1 MTKRLRGVVIVAA
14 LALAAAAAS
23 AAEPPAQT
31 SGPKTAA
38 FNELLTQWKKVLAE
52 MHKLYE
58 EYSKALPE
66 QQPPL
71 EARYAELAKQGEAM
85 LPKLISAAEAAYP
98 EAPQSNK
105 PVALFLQ
112 EVVNMDCQNDNY
124 ERAVRLGKLLA
135 EQGHRNALVEG
146 LVGWA
151 AFCAGDF
158 DLAAKNLAAAEENNV
173 FAQVGKG
180 MADLAAQFQ
189 SEIPFY
195 REAWAKERKIREAEA
210 KADDLPRV
218 LLKTSKGEIELELFE
233 NEAPLTVA
241 NFVALVEKK
250 YYDGTPFHRVLPQFM
265 AQGGDPTGT
274 GLGGPGYTIPDE
286 CRQANARVHFRGS
299 ISMANTGRP
308 NTGGSQFF
316 LTFRPTHHLDGRHT
330 VFGRVV
336 KGMEVLAKLQRID
349 PDKKNPNV
357 QPDKIVEAK
366 VLRKRSH
373 TYEPKK
379 IPERTG
385 EPR

>member
-1 MTKRLRGVVIVAA
+1 VVIVGI
-14 LALAAAAAS
+14 LGLVVAAARS
-23 AAEPPAQT
+23 AEPPAEKA
-31 SGPKTAA
+31 GPKTAA
-38 FNELLTQWKKVLAE
+38 FNQLSTEWKKVLAE
-52 MHKLYE
+52 MRKLHE
-58 EYSKALPE
+58 DYSKTLPE
-66 QQPPL
+66 QQPAV

-98 EAPQSNK
+98 EAPEANK
-105 PVALFLQ
+105 PAAHFLQ
-112 EVVNMDCQNDNY
+112 EVVKMDCQNDNY
-124 ERAVRLGKLLA
+124 ERALRLGKLLS
-135 EQGHRNALVEG
+135 EQGYRNVLLEG
-146 LVGWA
+146 LIGWA
-151 AFCAGDF
+151 AFCANDF
-158 DLAAKNLAAAEENNV
+158 ELSAKNLAAAQENNV
-173 FAQVGKG
+173 FLQLGRS
-180 MADLAAQFQ
+180 MAELAAQFQ

-218 LLKTSKGEIELELFE
+218 LLKTGKGEIELELLE

-274 GLGGPGYTIPDE
+274 GTGGPGYTIPDE
-286 CRQANARVHFRGS
+286 CRQPNARVHFRGS
-299 ISMANTGRP
+299 MSMANTGAP
-308 NTGGSQFF
+308 STGGSQFF

-336 KGMEVLAKLQRID
+336 QGMDVLAKLQRID
-349 PDKKNPNV
+349 PEQKNAAIE
-357 QPDKIVEAK
+357 PDKIVEAK

-373 TYEPKK
+373 PYEPKK
-379 IPERTG
+379 IPERTR

>member
-1 MTKRLRGVVIVAA
+1 MTKCLRGVVIVAI
-14 LALAAAAAS
+14 LGLAAAAAS
-23 AAEPPAQT
+23 AAESPAQT
-31 SGPKTAA
+31 PGPKTAA
-38 FNELLTQWKKVLAE
+38 FNQLSAEWKKVLAE

-66 QQPPL
+66 KQPPM

-98 EAPQSNK
+98 EAPQANK
-105 PVALFLQ
+105 PVAHFLQ
-112 EVVNMDCQNDNY
+112 EVVKMDCQNDNY
-124 ERAVRLGKLLA
+124 ERALRLGKLLA
-135 EQGHRNALVEG
+135 EQGYRNVLLEG
-146 LVGWA
+146 LIGWA
-151 AFCAGDF
+151 GFCASDF
-158 DLAAKNLAAAEENNV
+158 ELAAKNLAAAEENNV
-173 FAQVGKG
+173 FAQLGKS
-180 MADLAAQFQ
+180 MAELVAQFQ
-189 SEIPFY
+189 SEVPFY
-195 REAWAKERKIREAEA
+195 RDAWTKERKIREAEA

-218 LLKTSKGEIELELFE
+218 LLKTSKGEIEMELFE

-241 NFVALVEKK
+241 NFVSLVEKK
-250 YYDGTPFHRVLPQFM
+250 FYDGAPFHRVLPQFM

-286 CRQANARVHFRGS
+286 CRQPNARVHFRGS
-299 ISMANTGRP
+299 ISMANSGRP

-336 KGMEVLAKLQRID
+336 KGIEVLAKLQRID
-349 PDKKNPNV
+349 PEQKNPNV

>member
-1 MTKRLRGVVIVAA
+1 MTKCLRGVVIVGILG
-14 LALAAAAAS
+14 LAVAAAWS
-23 AAEPPAQT
+23 AEPPAEKA
-31 SGPKTAA
+31 GPKTAA
-38 FNELLTQWKKVLAE
+38 FNQLITEWKKVLAE
-52 MHKLYE
+52 MRKLHE
-58 EYSKALPE
+58 DYSKTLPE

-98 EAPQSNK
+98 EAPEANK
-105 PVALFLQ
+105 PVAHFLQ
-112 EVVNMDCQNDNY
+112 EVVKMDCQNDNY
-124 ERAVRLGKLLA
+124 ERALRLGKLLS
-135 EQGHRNALVEG
+135 EQGYRNVLLEG
-146 LVGWA
+146 LIGWA
-151 AFCAGDF
+151 AFCANDF
-158 DLAAKNLAAAEENNV
+158 ELSAKNLAAAQENNV
-173 FAQVGKG
+173 FLQLGRS
-180 MADLAAQFQ
+180 MAELAAQFQ

-218 LLKTSKGEIELELFE
+218 LLKTSKGEIELELLE

-274 GLGGPGYTIPDE
+274 GRGGPGYTIPDE
-286 CRQANARVHFRGS
+286 CRQPNARVHFRGS
-299 ISMANTGRP
+299 MSMANTGRP
-308 NTGGSQFF
+308 DTGGSQFF
-316 LTFRPTHHLDGRHT
+316 LTFRPTHHLDGLHT

-336 KGMEVLAKLQRID
+336 KGMDVLAKLQRID
-349 PDKKNPNV
+349 PEKKDPSV

-379 IPERTG
+379 IPEQTR